1 MLTGRTII
9 DDPSIYILM
18 HNYKKYRDRE
28 GERESTE
35 PTEPKGLLKFV
46 DSRWCIKSAIYTR

>member
-1 MLTGRTII
+1 MLTGSTII

-18 HNYKKYRDRE
+18 HNYKKYRDR
-28 GERESTE
+28 ERESTE

>member
-28 GERESTE
+28 RERVQSQLNQ
-35 PTEPKGLLKFV
+35 K
-46 DSRWCIKSAIYTR
+46 DS